1 MKQLYF
7 PKIQITIKTMKVSL
21 AKGKALVRG
30 CSVSGIPQR
39 SEDNCEAC
47 FSKKEIVR

>member
-1 MKQLYF
+1 MKHLYF
-7 PKIQITIKTMKVSL
+7 PNKQIKIQTISVSL

-30 CSVSGIPQR
+30 CSISGIPQR

>member
-1 MKQLYF
+1 MK
-7 PKIQITIKTMKVSL
+7 IIRVSL

-39 SEDNCEAC
+39 SEDNWKGALLLE
-47 FSKKEIVR
+47 KENFR

>member
-1 MKQLYF
+1 MKHLYF
-7 PKIQITIKTMKVSL
+7 PNKQIKIKTISVSL

-30 CSVSGIPQR
+30 IFA
-39 SEDNCEAC
+39 EAC